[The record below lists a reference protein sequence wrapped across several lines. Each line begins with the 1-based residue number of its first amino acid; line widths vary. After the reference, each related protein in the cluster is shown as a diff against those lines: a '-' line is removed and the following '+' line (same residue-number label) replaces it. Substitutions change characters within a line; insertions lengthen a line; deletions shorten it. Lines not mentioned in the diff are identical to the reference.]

1 LVRDWREVVGLALQ
15 ARRDPSLASLAQDDK
30 ESMESFGRW
39 RCLQARQDRR
49 SLSGLEGQRR
59 ICVTKERLE
68 AHMTAE
74 KKSSNIE
81 EKIDRLEDNVHEVLA
96 GTKESLARAEE
107 SMEKAKE
114 VLGEGVGKVKTR
126 SAEAYE
132 KAKDY
137 LADARSALDTAREKM
152 GELYGRARE
161 LAEEMYE
168 KVKSQY
174 DRLAAEV
181 KKAYAKIK
189 AKVQEIDVK
198 EMRDDAVDYIRRNP
212 GKSILIALA
221 VGFAVGY
228 MVRRREV

>member
-1 LVRDWREVVGLALQ
+1 
-15 ARRDPSLASLAQDDK
+15 
-30 ESMESFGRW
+30 
-39 RCLQARQDRR
+39 
-49 SLSGLEGQRR
+49 
-59 ICVTKERLE
+59 
-68 AHMTAE
+68 MTAD

-81 EKIDRLEDNVHEVLA
+81 EKIDQLEDSVHEVLA

-114 VLGEGVGKVKTR
+114 AIGEGVGKAKTR

-137 LADARSALDTAREKM
+137 LVDARSALDTAREKM

-161 LAEEMYE
+161 MAEEMYE

-174 DRLAAEV
+174 DRLATEI